1 MSSGRSD
8 SAVGTLEAF
17 AAAALWGSSG
27 IFSVALFRTGMPSH
41 AVALWRPLVGTVF
54 LVLAALI
61 FRRPALR
68 LPREAWL
75 PVLLVGG
82 GVTALFQ
89 LAYQFA
95 TEAMGVPATVGM
107 LYLAPVMVLA
117 LSGPLLGERPGRC
130 QVTLGVVAVVGVW
143 LVVAGARGAEVAL
156 NARGIAWGL
165 ANAAGYAGYTLFG
178 RWAVPRFGS
187 LPTVLHSYWAACL
200 ILAIALPT
208 VAGSGAFTLPTGG
221 RGWALLVGYGLLT
234 IAVAVLVFY
243 DALRRI
249 PAHRASV
256 VATVEPVVAAL
267 LAGVLLGQHLVPAGW
282 LGLAL
287 VVTGVAGSARC
298 REDH

>member
-1 MSSGRSD
+1 
-8 SAVGTLEAF
+8 
-17 AAAALWGSSG
+17 
-27 IFSVALFRTGMPSH
+27 
-41 AVALWRPLVGTVF
+41 
-54 LVLAALI
+54 
-61 FRRPALR
+61 
-68 LPREAWL
+68 
-75 PVLLVGG
+75 
-82 GVTALFQ
+82 VTALFQ

-107 LYLAPVMVLA
+107 LYLAPVMVMA

-143 LVVAGARGAEVAL
+143 LVVAGARGAEVTL

-187 LPTVLHSYWAACL
+187 LATVMHSYWAACL
-200 ILAIALPT
+200 ILAVALPT
-208 VAGSGAFTLPTGG
+208 VAGPGAFTLPTGG